1 MLVVEL
7 IAVWC
12 IEAATAGWKQRPKR
26 HIRYGSVQ
34 TLGHLETT
42 SRTGRGD
49 RSDAAILRKNFRSDR
64 YEHIEGAGVRRLTFL
79 FLGANAFGSA
89 EWSEELRWQR

>member
-7 IAVWC
+7 IAAWC
-12 IEAATAGWKQRPKR
+12 IEAVTAGWKQRPKR
-26 HIRYGSVQ
+26 HIRCGSVQ

-49 RSDAAILRKNFRSDR
+49 RSDAAILRRNFRSDTDMNM
-64 YEHIEGAGVRRLTFL
+64 EKVQE
-79 FLGANAFGSA
+79 FGG
-89 EWSEELRWQR
+89 